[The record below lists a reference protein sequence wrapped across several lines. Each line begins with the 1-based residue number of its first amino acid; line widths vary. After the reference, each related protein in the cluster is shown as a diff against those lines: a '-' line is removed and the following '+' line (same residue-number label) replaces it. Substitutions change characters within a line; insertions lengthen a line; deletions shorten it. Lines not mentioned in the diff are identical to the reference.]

1 MSIEIYKAEIDAGL
15 ARELEFNSSIAYS
28 SLAIPYS
35 PSTEEQE
42 KAKSLLLATGGKSN
56 PDQFDLYYLNSV
68 LVSSGWNK
76 NDDVFDLRETWSARK
91 TPEDKQFNFMHDES
105 DIIGH
110 ITANMAVDVTGA
122 EISDETD
129 IDNLPEKF
137 DIVTSAVLY
146 NSWSDPERQERM
158 KTIIEE
164 IEAGKWFV
172 SMECLFRGFDYAA
185 ISPDGNHKIIA
196 RNEDSAF
203 LTKHL
208 RSYGGG
214 GEYEGYKLGRLLRNI
229 AFSGKGLVSNPANPK
244 SVILTNDPFRGSKA
258 YSITDFS
265 IRENI
270 AMASED
276 ILLQKRIDELTADL
290 LETKQGAESLKEEME
305 VKKSEEIQLKVDAF
319 KLDIAEFETT
329 NKQLSASLAQS
340 EEKITELE
348 KTLSSKEE
356 ELSEA
361 LSKIETHEAEVKL
374 MARKSALVDAGVSEE
389 TIEETLTKFADT
401 EDAVF
406 DEIVALLS
414 KVQSDETDETEEASE
429 EITEAKVAEEVEA
442 DVDEDEATAEAKDLD
457 TVEEEEE
464 VTMVDAGDDGLDDAR
479 TSASQWLATNVLHTT
494 SGLNE

>member
-15 ARELEFNSSIAYS
+15 EELISSNASVAYS
-28 SLAIPYS
+28 SLAVPYS
-35 PSTEEQE
+35 PSVEERE
-42 KAKSLLLATGGKSN
+42 KAKSLVLVTGGKSN
-56 PDQFDLYYLNSV
+56 PNQFDLYYLNSV

-76 NDDVFDLRETWSARK
+76 NDDVFNIGETWAARK

-122 EISDETD
+122 EISDETELE
-129 IDNLPEKF
+129 NLPENF
-137 DIVTSAVLY
+137 DIITSAVLY

-185 ISPDGNHKIIA
+185 VTPTGDHKIIA
-196 RNEDSAF
+196 RNDDSAF

-208 RSYGGG
+208 RAYGGG
-214 GEYEGYKLGRLLRNI
+214 GEFEGYKLGRLLRNI

-244 SVILTNDPFRGSKA
+244 SVILKNDPFYGSKA

-265 IRENI
+265 IRENV
-270 AMASED
+270 AMANENNLQGKVD
-276 ILLQKRIDELTADL
+276 LLQSEL
-290 LETKQGAESLKEEME
+290 KQAKEDAENLKAEME
-305 VKKSEEIQLKVDAF
+305 IKKTEEIQLRVGAF
-319 KLDIAEFETT
+319 ETQVAEKDEVIAERDTKIVE
-329 NKQLSASLAQS
+329 QDALLAGL
-340 EEKITELE
+340 EEKLTEKDE
-348 KTLSSKEE
+348 K
-356 ELSEA
+356 LSEA
-361 LSKIETHEAEVKL
+361 LSKIEAHESEVKL
-374 MARKSALVDAGVSEE
+374 MARKTALVEAGVSED

-414 KVQSDETDETEEASE
+414 KTKSEDAEEVSDETTEVEAE
-429 EITEAKVAEEVEA
+429 DVEAEA
-442 DVDEDEATAEAKDLD
+442 DVDEDETTADAGDLES
-457 TVEEEEE
+457 VEEEEE
-464 VTMVDAGDDGLDDAR
+464 VTMVDAGDDGLNEAR

-494 SGLNE
+494 AGLNE

>member
-1 MSIEIYKAEIDAGL
+1 MSIEIYRAEIDAGL
-15 ARELEFNSSIAYS
+15 EELISSNASVAYS

-35 PSTEEQE
+35 PSEEERE
-42 KAKSLLLATGGKSN
+42 KAKSLVLVTGGKSN

-76 NDDVFDLRETWSARK
+76 NDDVFNIGETWAARK

-122 EISDETD
+122 EISDETELE
-129 IDNLPEKF
+129 NLPENF
-137 DIVTSAVLY
+137 DIITSAVLY

-185 ISPDGNHKIIA
+185 VTPTGDHKIIA

-208 RSYGGG
+208 RAYGGG
-214 GEYEGYKLGRLLRNI
+214 GEFEGYKLGRLLRNI

-244 SVILTNDPFRGSKA
+244 SVILKNDPFHGSKA

-265 IRENI
+265 IRENV
-270 AMASED
+270 AMANED
-276 ILLQKRIDELTADL
+276 IQGKVDLLQSEL
-290 LETKQGAESLKEEME
+290 KQAKEDTENLKAEME
-305 VKKSEEIQLKVDAF
+305 LKKTEEIQLRVDAF
-319 KLDIAEFETT
+319 EIQIAEKNEEIAERDAKL
-329 NKQLSASLAQS
+329 NEQEALLAGQD
-340 EEKITELE
+340 EK
-348 KTLSSKEE
+348 
-356 ELSEA
+356 LSEA
-361 LSKIETHEAEVKL
+361 LSKIEAHESEVKL
-374 MARKSALVDAGVSEE
+374 MARKTALVEAGVSED

-401 EDAVF
+401 EDTVF

-414 KVQSDETDETEEASE
+414 KTKSEDTEEVSDETTEVEAE
-429 EITEAKVAEEVEA
+429 DVEAEA
-442 DVDEDEATAEAKDLD
+442 DVDEDETIADAGDLES
-457 TVEEEEE
+457 VEEEEE
-464 VTMVDAGDDGLDDAR
+464 VTMVDAGDDGLDEAR
-479 TSASQWLATNVLHTT
+479 TSASQWLATNVLYTT
-494 SGLNE
+494 AGLNE